1 MSLSEF
7 DIQISQ
13 EFPFSKIIGVDEA
26 GRGPL
31 AGPVTAAACYIPPEL
46 YGHPV
51 MAKINDSKKLS
62 PAKREK
68 IFEELLTLPILWR
81 TGYASAAE
89 IDKHN
94 ILQAT
99 FIAMRRALAFF
110 EKENAVYL
118 GDSSFDALTARNA
131 GIASFLVRFYP
142 RSIPKE
148 LTPDRYVDSYK
159 ELPEVLRSWWKLT
172 H

>member
-1 MSLSEF
+1 MANL
-7 DIQISQ
+7 
-13 EFPFSKIIGVDEA
+13 FPGEREA
-26 GRGPL
+26 L
-31 AGPVTAAACYIPPEL
+31 ARLKENGCKLAINSNKLHAQA
-46 YGHPV
+46 V
-51 MAKINDSKKLS
+51 MALEEQGIASLFDAVVAGGDAPMKPD
-62 PAKREK
+62 PAGVNRILK
-68 IFEELLTLPILWR
+68 ELGI
-81 TGYASAAE
+81 
-89 IDKHN
+89 
-94 ILQAT
+94 
-99 FIAMRRALAFF
+99 